1 MYVLETV
8 YAELIVFSSDY
19 QGLCAQSFFGHQ
31 HSVNHASFNLKVS
44 E

>member
-1 MYVLETV
+1 MLNLY
-8 YAELIVFSSDY
+8 VFSCDY